1 MKAMKK
7 RTPVRSRKKAL
18 TLARRERRCMSNGKR
33 TSIEVEGFSHGA
45 NPIPA
50 ASRVGNVVMTGG
62 INGQDPA
69 TGKVPDDQ
77 SAQVAL
83 AFANLAKII
92 AAAGAT
98 MESIVKLSISVKTFE
113 LRDEINVQWLKYFP
127 DEHSRPARHVTK
139 YDGFG
144 GAVALQLEAYAVIL

>member
-1 MKAMKK
+1 
-7 RTPVRSRKKAL
+7 
-18 TLARRERRCMSNGKR
+18 MSNGKR

-83 AFANLAKII
+83 AFANLAKILT
-92 AAAGAT
+92 AAGAS
-98 MESIVKLSISVKTFE
+98 MEGVVKLSVSVRTFE
-113 LRDEINVQWLKYFP
+113 LRDAINEQWLKYFP

-139 YDGFG
+139 YDNFG
-144 GAVALQLEAYAVIL
+144 AGVALQLEAYAVIL